1 MVKKKTHSS
10 QTLSPEKYI
19 KEKARMLPVSAC
31 YRDKNWKEGGLVTI
45 LVVRRHPKETYTYG
59 CYLVDMFCLG
69 VKESFYEFSLSDID
83 LESLLRSYREKCDLE
98 QVSYEEV
105 HNMIYGAVAFAEE
118 AGISP
123 DKSFA
128 LTRYLLEED
137 TDDIPLIDYEYGRD
151 GMHFLMAENRL
162 ELSKYQPLLE
172 KNLGTGHYKYVVEED
187 DEPDEDEEN
196 DNDFDFSEMMENM
209 GNLFMSQEESAYTYI
224 HPEYPAVLDVEN
236 QWLVSLFYDVDNQAS
251 LPEDKIKEVL
261 SLPHDSLKH
270 DLEQITLFETG
281 RTCEDIPEERWN
293 EDYAA
298 PLLHTLFFLGE
309 VGDGDSL
316 EVVLETL
323 RQNLDYYDFHFGD
336 SRNEVYVP
344 TLYLLGKDR
353 LPTLLSY
360 MKEPGL
366 YTFARCMVSPA
377 VALVARMYPE
387 RRSEVIDWFRNL
399 LQFYVEELPRKICC
413 DGTLVGLIMSD
424 LMDLHA
430 SELLP
435 EIKAV
440 FATGEVDEGCVGDYS
455 AVEKEI
461 LNLSSGWLR
470 DVYKTDIYERYEDY
484 SKMWKK

>member
-1 MVKKKTHSS
+1 
-10 QTLSPEKYI
+10 
-19 KEKARMLPVSAC
+19 MLPVSAC

-45 LVVRRHPKETYTYG
+45 LVVRCHPKETYTYG

-69 VKESFYEFSLSDID
+69 VKESFYKFSLSDID
-83 LESLLRSYREKCDLE
+83 LESFLRSYREKC
-98 QVSYEEV
+98 
-105 HNMIYGAVAFAEE
+105 
-118 AGISP
+118 
-123 DKSFA
+123 
-128 LTRYLLEED
+128 
-137 TDDIPLIDYEYGRD
+137 
-151 GMHFLMAENRL
+151 
-162 ELSKYQPLLE
+162 
-172 KNLGTGHYKYVVEED
+172 
-187 DEPDEDEEN
+187 
-196 DNDFDFSEMMENM
+196 
-209 GNLFMSQEESAYTYI
+209 
-224 HPEYPAVLDVEN
+224 
-236 QWLVSLFYDVDNQAS
+236 
-251 LPEDKIKEVL
+251 
-261 SLPHDSLKH
+261 

-281 RTCEDIPEERWN
+281 RTCEGIPEERWN

-309 VGDGDSL
+309 VGDGDCL
-316 EVVLETL
+316 EIVFETL
-323 RQNLDYYDFHFGD
+323 RQNQDYYDFHFGD

-360 MKEPGL
+360 MKELGL
-366 YTFARCMVSPA
+366 YTFARCMVPTA
-377 VALVARMYPE
+377 VALVARMHPE

-399 LQFYVEELPRKICC
+399 LQFYAEELPHRTCC

-440 FATGEVDEGCVGDYS
+440 FATGEVDKGCSGDYR

-461 LNLSSGWLR
+461 LNPSSGWLL